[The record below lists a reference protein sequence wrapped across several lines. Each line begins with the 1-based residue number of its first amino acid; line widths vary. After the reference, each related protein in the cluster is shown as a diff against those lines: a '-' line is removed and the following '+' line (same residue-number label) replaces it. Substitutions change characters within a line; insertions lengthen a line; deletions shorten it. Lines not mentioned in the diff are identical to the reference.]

1 MSVERNINIFKRPI
15 FYITLVVLIL
25 GILALIYLVP
35 HSFRTIV
42 PINNIDKVLIY
53 DGYENSGPIRELNEE
68 EIEEFKELVKNAK
81 AWTPPSFIQFKSTTF
96 VYVEVKYK
104 NGRSIFFGPNV
115 YKKNGIWKSFL
126 ENDFDFKRLSEIT
139 GTYMA

>member
-1 MSVERNINIFKRPI
+1 MSVGRKINMFKKPI

-53 DGYENSGPIRELNEE
+53 DGYVENGPIRELED
-68 EIEEFKELVKNAK
+68 IEEFKELVKKAK

-126 ENDFDFKRLSEIT
+126 ENDFDFKRLSEMT
-139 GTYMA
+139 GTYMAQ

>member
-126 ENDFDFKRLSEIT
+126 
-139 GTYMA
+139 

>member
-1 MSVERNINIFKRPI
+1 MSVERNINIFKKPI

-25 GILALIYLVP
+25 GILALIYAVP
-35 HSFRTIV
+35 HSFRSIV

-53 DGYENSGPIRELNEE
+53 DGYEGSGPIRELDKE
-68 EIEEFKELVKNAK
+68 EIEEFKELVRNAK

-104 NGRSIFFGPNV
+104 NGRSIIFGPNV
-115 YKKNGIWKSFL
+115 YKKNGIWRSFY
-126 ENDFDFKRLSEIT
+126 ENNFDFGRLSEIT
-139 GTYMA
+139 GTFMA